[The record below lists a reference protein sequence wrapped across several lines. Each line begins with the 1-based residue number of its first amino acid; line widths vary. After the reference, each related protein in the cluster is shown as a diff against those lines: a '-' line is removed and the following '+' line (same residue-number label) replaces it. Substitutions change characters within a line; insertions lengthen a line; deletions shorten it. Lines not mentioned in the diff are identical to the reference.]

1 MAEVCTVPVLLV
13 STEEVVA
20 IREFCM
26 IWRVMT
32 VLQSVFDAMCAERPR
47 IIEGPKDVT
56 VQEAAD
62 VLFRCQSN
70 ADPDV
75 TVIWKKQDG
84 QIPPGRYVLAV
95 LTINVQCKFNEHYKR
110 VFNCKSLV
118 ICKC

>member
-1 MAEVCTVPVLLV
+1 MV
-13 STEEVVA
+13 
-20 IREFCM
+20 RH
-26 IWRVMT
+26 
-32 VLQSVFDAMCAERPR
+32 SVFDAMCAERPR

-84 QIPPGRYVLAV
+84 QIPPGRYVPAE
-95 LTINVQCKFNEHYKR
+95 LTVDIVHVQYKINEHCKR
-110 VFNCKSLV
+110 VFLSLIIYAMLSDV
-118 ICKC
+118 NSHYLYL